1 MLRALRFVGLLVLHT
16 VVAIIGTAI
25 AEGAIW
31 KLVPAHSIAGV
42 LWKDCVFG
50 ATLATLI
57 GFGMWRTWRT
67 SAAKWVW
74 VLPAIWF
81 AFGFL
86 IRRGDVWGGL
96 FGIRS
101 GSVLVPPDTTSF
113 FVFTAPVLRASF
125 YSAGAS
131 ISSLLSS
138 APITSAQLDSG
149 IRWLAKHPHYTH
161 RQLNER

>member
-1 MLRALRFVGLLVLHT
+1 MLRALRFLGLLVVHT

-31 KLVPAHSIAGV
+31 RLVPAHSVVGV
-42 LWKDCVFG
+42 LWNACIFG
-50 ATLATLI
+50 TTLATLI

-67 SAAKWVW
+67 SSAKWVW

-86 IRRGDVWGGL
+86 IRHGDVWGGL
-96 FGIRS
+96 FSIRS
-101 GSVLVPPDTTSF
+101 RSVLAAPDTRSF
-113 FVFTAPVLRASF
+113 FVFTVPLLRSSF

-131 ISSLLSS
+131 ISSLLSP
-138 APITSAQLDSG
+138 APA
-149 IRWLAKHPHYTH
+149 PP
-161 RQLNER
+161 LNEIVGLDD

>member
-1 MLRALRFVGLLVLHT
+1 MLRALRFVGLLIVHT

-31 KLVPAHSIAGV
+31 KLVPAHSVFGI
-42 LWKDCVFG
+42 LWKDCIFG

-57 GFGMWRTWRT
+57 GFGMWRTSRT
-67 SAAKWVW
+67 SGAKWVW

-86 IRRGDVWGGL
+86 IRHGDVWGGL

-101 GSVLVPPDTTSF
+101 GSVLVTPDTRSF
-113 FVFTAPVLRASF
+113 FAFTVPFLHASF

-131 ISSLLSS
+131 VSSSLSS
-138 APITSAQLDSG
+138 
-149 IRWLAKHPHYTH
+149 
-161 RQLNER
+161 

>member
-1 MLRALRFVGLLVLHT
+1 MRRALRSVGLLIVHT

-31 KLVPAHSIAGV
+31 KLVPAHSVVGIV
-42 LWKDCVFG
+42 WKDCIFG

-86 IRRGDVWGGL
+86 ITRGDVWGGL

-101 GSVLVPPDTTSF
+101 GSVLIMPDTTSF
-113 FVFTAPVLRASF
+113 FAFTVPFLRASF
-125 YSAGAS
+125 YSADAS
-131 ISSLLSS
+131 VSSLLSS
-138 APITSAQLDSG
+138 APVPSSQ
-149 IRWLAKHPHYTH
+149 
-161 RQLNER
+161 